1 MFKVNN
7 KHKDN
12 TFNLY
17 RQKLDSSS
25 LQQRSDYQGKIIRPV
40 LALNKVSLF
49 FIEILESKN
58 IIRFDI
64 QCFL

>member
-7 KHKDN
+7 KHKGN

-25 LQQRSDYQGKIIRPV
+25 LQQRSDYQGKIIRLI
-40 LALNKVSLF
+40 LALDKVSLF